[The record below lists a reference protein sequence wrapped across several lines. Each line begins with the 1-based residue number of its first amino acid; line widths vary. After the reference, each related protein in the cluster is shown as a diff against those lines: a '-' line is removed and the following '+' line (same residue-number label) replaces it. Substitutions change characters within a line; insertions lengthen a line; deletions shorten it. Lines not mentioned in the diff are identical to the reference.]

1 MKITPREEHALAWSD
16 RLQDWL
22 DGDVEA
28 GERAAVESHVQTCEQ
43 CSALLAELRKV
54 DEALR
59 SAAPPIALD
68 ERFDARLFAQI
79 DAIGESQ
86 RAAAR
91 QRIEQELQ
99 QQLTA
104 LARSWKRTLLFVIP
118 GVIGGVAL
126 AFTIAGYFMSAEIA
140 QPIVAT
146 AGDLTRTSTD
156 VVQTLLTAMLGAG
169 VGAGVA
175 RWLASVAE

>member
-1 MKITPREEHALAWSD
+1 MTMTPQEVHALAWSD

-22 DGDVEA
+22 DGDVEPA
-28 GERAAVESHVQTCEQ
+28 GRALVESHIASCEQ
-43 CSALLAELRKV
+43 CSARAADLRAL
-54 DEALR
+54 DDALR
-59 SAAPPIALD
+59 VAAPPLALD
-68 ERFDARLFAQI
+68 SAFDARLFAQI
-79 DAIGESQ
+79 DAMDGSQ

-99 QQLTA
+99 DNLTA
-104 LARSWKRTLLFVIP
+104 LARNWKRTLLFVIP
-118 GVIGGVAL
+118 GVIGGIVL
-126 AFTIAGYFMSAEIA
+126 AFAVAAYFMSADIA

-146 AGDLTRTSTD
+146 AGDLTRTDSSI
-156 VVQTLLTAMLGAG
+156 VQTMLTTLLGAG